1 MTSFSKTDP
10 DEARAGER
18 RPSLA
23 VLFSV
28 IVVDL
33 IGFGIV
39 VPILPFWAERFGA
52 DGTTLGLLLASHAG
66 MQLVGAPIW
75 GRLSDRIGRRPVM
88 LITIAGTAVALLL
101 LGFATSLYQLFL
113 ARLLSGLFAANI
125 SVATAY
131 LTDVTDEEDR
141 TRWMGMIG
149 ASFAVG
155 FTLGP
160 PLGGLLTRVGDSTPM
175 TFAAGLAGLNF
186 VWAWLR
192 LREPAQRASARP
204 GDYTSRF
211 DVLRQPDIA
220 RLCLVYFLF
229 TLAVTQLETTFA
241 FYMSHRF
248 GFDELGVAM
257 VMLAMA
263 IVMGGIQGGGM
274 KRLAAKFQERR
285 LVLSGLAGMTV
296 AFAAVPLAD
305 SVAWLMLPLAL
316 AAIGRALAQP
326 PMMSLVSL
334 FADERSRGI
343 VMGVFQSSA
352 SAARVVGPIAAGLL
366 YDVDAAWPYHAA
378 AGLTAFGFVL
388 ALAVRERGDA
398 GEGVARDDDGGQGS
412 GDGRA

>member
-1 MTSFSKTDP
+1 MDVTSFSKTDP
-10 DEARAGER
+10 RDR
-18 RPSLA
+18 RPSLP

-52 DGTTLGLLLASHAG
+52 DGRTLGLLLASHAA

-101 LGFATSLYQLFL
+101 LGFAQSLLQLFL

-131 LTDVTDEEDR
+131 LTDVTDEVDR
-141 TRWMGMIG
+141 TKWMGMIG

-160 PLGGLLTRVGDSTPM
+160 PLGGLLTRLSDSAPM
-175 TFAAGLAGLNF
+175 EFAAALAGLNF
-186 VWAWLR
+186 VWALLR
-192 LREPAQRASARP
+192 LREPEQHATRETGGLTNRL
-204 GDYTSRF
+204 
-211 DVLRQPDIA
+211 DVLRVPGVA

-241 FYMSHRF
+241 LFMAHRF

-274 KRLAAKFQERR
+274 KRLAARFQERR
-285 LVLSGLAGMTV
+285 LVLGGLACMTI
-296 AFAAVPLAD
+296 AFALVPTTG
-305 SVAWLMLPLAL
+305 SVAWLMAPLAL
-316 AAIGRALAQP
+316 AAVGRALAQP

-343 VMGVFQSSA
+343 VLGVFQSSA
-352 SAARVVGPIAAGLL
+352 SAARVVGPVVAGLL
-366 YDVDAAWPYHAA
+366 YDAADAYPYLAA
-378 AGLTAFGFVL
+378 AGLTALAF
-388 ALAVRERGDA
+388 ALAVAVAERGEA
-398 GEGVARDDDGGQGS
+398 APAR
-412 GDGRA
+412 

>member
-1 MTSFSKTDP
+1 LNVTSFSKTGSQD
-10 DEARAGER
+10 G
-18 RPSLA
+18 RPSLG

-52 DGTTLGLLLASHAG
+52 DGSTLGLLLASHAA
-66 MQLVGAPIW
+66 MQLLGAPLW

-88 LITIAGTAVALLL
+88 LITIAGTAVSLLL
-101 LGFATSLYQLFL
+101 LGLAQSLLQLFL

-131 LTDVTDEEDR
+131 LTDVTDEVDR
-141 TRWMGMIG
+141 TKWMGMIG

-160 PLGGLLTRVGDSTPM
+160 PLGGLLARLSDSAPM
-175 TFAAGLAGLNF
+175 EFAAGLAGINF
-186 VWAWLR
+186 LWAWLR
-192 LREPAQRASARP
+192 LREPEQHAVRET
-204 GDYTSRF
+204 GGLTNRF
-211 DVLRQPDIA
+211 DVLRQPEVA

-229 TLAVTQLETTFA
+229 TFAVTQLETTFA
-241 FYMSHRF
+241 LFMAHRF
-248 GFDELGVAM
+248 GYDELGVAL

-274 KRLAAKFQERR
+274 KRLAARFQERR
-285 LVLSGLAGMTV
+285 LVLAGLVLMTL
-296 AFAAVPLAD
+296 AFAAMPLPG

-334 FADERSRGI
+334 FSDEGSRGI
-343 VMGVFQSSA
+343 VLGVFQSSA
-352 SAARVVGPIAAGLL
+352 SAARVVGPVVAGLL
-366 YDVDAAWPYHAA
+366 YDADAAFPYFAA
-378 AGLTAFGFVL
+378 AALTGIAFVL
-388 ALAVRERGDA
+388 ARAVRERKT
-398 GEGVARDDDGGQGS
+398 
-412 GDGRA
+412 

>member
-10 DEARAGER
+10 KDR

-52 DGTTLGLLLASHAG
+52 DGRTLGLLLASHAA
-66 MQLVGAPIW
+66 MQLVGAPLW

-101 LGFATSLYQLFL
+101 LGFAQSLLQLFL

-131 LTDVTDEEDR
+131 LTDVTDEVDR
-141 TRWMGMIG
+141 TKWMGMIG

-160 PLGGLLTRVGDSTPM
+160 PLGGLLARVTDSAPM
-175 TFAAGLAGLNF
+175 EFAAALAGLNF

-192 LREPAQRASARP
+192 LREPEQHASREA
-204 GDYTSRF
+204 GGLTNRF
-211 DVLRQPDIA
+211 DVLRVPGVA

-241 FYMSHRF
+241 LFMAHRF

-274 KRLAAKFQERR
+274 KRLAARFAERR
-285 LVLSGLAGMTV
+285 LVLGGLACMTV
-296 AFAAVPLAD
+296 AFALVPATG
-305 SVAWLMLPLAL
+305 SVAWLMAPLAL
-316 AAIGRALAQP
+316 AAVGRALAQP

-343 VMGVFQSSA
+343 VIGVFQSAA
-352 SAARVVGPIAAGLL
+352 SAARVVGPLGAGLL
-366 YDVDAAWPYHAA
+366 YDASDAYPYFAA
-378 AGLTAFGFVL
+378 AGFTAIAF
-388 ALAVRERGDA
+388 ALAGAVEARG
-398 GEGVARDDDGGQGS
+398 EPGGG
-412 GDGRA
+412 A

>member
-1 MTSFSKTDP
+1 MTSFSKTDRG
-10 DEARAGER
+10 DRK
-18 RPSLA
+18 PSLA

-52 DGTTLGLLLASHAG
+52 DGSTLGLLLASHAA
-66 MQLVGAPIW
+66 MQLLGAPLW

-88 LITIAGTAVALLL
+88 LITIAGTAIALLL
-101 LGFATSLYQLFL
+101 LGFAQSLLQLFL

-131 LTDVTDEEDR
+131 LTDVTEEADR
-141 TRWMGMIG
+141 TKWMGMIG

-160 PLGGLLTRVGDSTPM
+160 PLGGLLTRVSDSAPM
-175 TFAAGLAGLNF
+175 TFAAALAGLNLL
-186 VWAWLR
+186 WAAIRLQEPTQHATR
-192 LREPAQRASARP
+192 EAGGLTNRLDVLREP
-204 GDYTSRF
+204 G
-211 DVLRQPDIA
+211 VA

-229 TLAVTQLETTFA
+229 TIAVTQLETTFA
-241 FYMSHRF
+241 FFMSHRF
-248 GFDELGVAM
+248 GYDELGVAM

-274 KRLAAKFQERR
+274 KRLAAAFQERR
-285 LVLSGLAGMTV
+285 LVLGGLACMTV
-296 AFAAVPLAD
+296 AFALVPATA
-305 SVAWLMLPLAL
+305 SVAWLMPPLAL
-316 AAIGRALAQP
+316 AAVGRALAQP

-334 FADERSRGI
+334 SADERSRGI

-352 SAARVVGPIAAGLL
+352 SAARVIGPLVAGLL
-366 YDVDAAWPYHAA
+366 YDAGDALPYLAA
-378 AGLTAFGFVL
+378 AGFTAVAFTL
-388 ALAVRERGDA
+388 ALAVEERHAA
-398 GEGVARDDDGGQGS
+398 GPQQAAGA
-412 GDGRA
+412 